1 MQKTVAEVIPE
12 LEQQSARMDQV
23 LEALFIRLK
32 EIEGELRE
40 LEQVLGVKT
49 DIKPGLQQEKS
60 GGVLV

>member
-1 MQKTVAEVIPE
+1 MIPE